1 MRQMEISPPHERKLD
16 LPDADA
22 TQALGA
28 QIARVL
34 APGDVVCLIGG
45 LGAGKTTLA
54 RGVVAALLGPGIET
68 PSPTYTLV
76 QVYEAPNFDLWHAD
90 LYRLE
95 RPDESVELGLEEAF
109 ETAVSLIEWPER
121 LGDRLPGDRLEVHLD
136 ETSDGARRARL
147 VGVGAW
153 RERIDGI

>member
-1 MRQMEISPPHERKLD
+1 MRQMDVSLPPERKLD
-16 LPDADA
+16 LPDAAA
-22 TQALGA
+22 TRALGA
-28 QIARVL
+28 KIARVL
-34 APGDVVCLIGG
+34 RPGDVVCLFGG

-54 RGVVAALLGPGIET
+54 RGVVAELLGADTET

-76 QVYEAPNFDLWHAD
+76 QVYEGPDFDLWHAD

-95 RPDESVELGLEEAF
+95 RPEETVELGLEEAF
-109 ETAVSLIEWPER
+109 ETAASLIEWPER
-121 LGDRLPGDRLEVHLD
+121 LGDLIPGDRLEVHLD